1 MLSCKCFQ
9 NSLSTKYNRSSLPK
23 SFILKVFV
31 FEYFLK
37 FNMFLLYLQHNCHS
51 AATCPPCMAFTTIYC
66 HGKHEQRK
74 TIPCSQ
80 GEFSCGLKCNRPLRC
95 GQHKCIK
102 ICHSG
107 ACESEKDVC
116 KQQCTKP
123 RHMCAHMCG
132 APCHAGSCPDT
143 ACRENVDVLC
153 QCGNRKQIRTCQ
165 DFSTGNSISL
175 NELRSPFLK
184 LLHIR

>member
-1 MLSCKCFQ
+1 
-9 NSLSTKYNRSSLPK
+9 
-23 SFILKVFV
+23 
-31 FEYFLK
+31 
-37 FNMFLLYLQHNCHS
+37 
-51 AATCPPCMAFTTIYC
+51 MAFTTIYC

-102 ICHSG
+102 TCHGG

-143 ACRENVDVLC
+143 PCREQVEVLC

-165 DFSTGNSISL
+165 DFSTEYRRIASAKFASTMEDMQRGNAIELADVLGPVKL
-175 NELRSPFLK
+175 NNNKTLVDNMLKALYNSFLNLQELYACSDKCRY
-184 LLHIR
+184 H